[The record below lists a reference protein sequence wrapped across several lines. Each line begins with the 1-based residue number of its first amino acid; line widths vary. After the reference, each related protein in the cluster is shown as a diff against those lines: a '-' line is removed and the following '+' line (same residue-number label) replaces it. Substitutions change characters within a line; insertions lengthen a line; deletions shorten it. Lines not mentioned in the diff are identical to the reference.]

1 MLTLTAT
8 GKKPTKI
15 HYNYNSNCNWKAVAR
30 ITLKVTLKMFLHF
43 IWSSRVGQC
52 VDIPLV
58 GLCSYDCLIS
68 RAVYRILW
76 RENIERCTHAN
87 TSSLH
92 LRHLSTS
99 YFKMNLLLF
108 SATSVTCCVCQ
119 SILASY
125 SSILALYAT
134 RVALNKYMWLVT
146 SAAWAEN
153 DCFYT
158 LWFCNHS
165 EKRFSS
171 KC

>member
-1 MLTLTAT
+1 
-8 GKKPTKI
+8 
-15 HYNYNSNCNWKAVAR
+15 
-30 ITLKVTLKMFLHF
+30 MFLHF

-87 TSSLH
+87 TSPLH

-119 SILASY
+119 SILAFY

-153 DCFYT
+153 VQNNVFLHVMILQPFRETVFIEMLKETRETEDAYVIFMHLLNT
-158 LWFCNHS
+158 LC
-165 EKRFSS
+165 
-171 KC
+171 